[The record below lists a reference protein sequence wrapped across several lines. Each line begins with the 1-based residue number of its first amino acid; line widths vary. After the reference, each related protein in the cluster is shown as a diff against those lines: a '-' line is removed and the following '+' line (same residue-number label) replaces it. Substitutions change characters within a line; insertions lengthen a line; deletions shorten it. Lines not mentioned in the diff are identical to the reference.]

1 MNFVQFASAVK
12 SAQLPSQH
20 HMLSCNLY
28 RAGKKYS
35 KISPLSVDKLGLKSL
50 GGGYLKRS
58 FGNIETQIF
67 SLLTTN
73 ELVLGPPILSCLL
86 GVFSRDSQA
95 LSHMLLSD

>member
-28 RAGKKYS
+28 RAGKKSS

-50 GGGYLKRS
+50 GGGY
-58 FGNIETQIF
+58 
-67 SLLTTN
+67 
-73 ELVLGPPILSCLL
+73 
-86 GVFSRDSQA
+86 
-95 LSHMLLSD
+95 

>member
-12 SAQLPSQH
+12 SAQLLSQH

-28 RAGKKYS
+28 RAGKKSS

-50 GGGYLKRS
+50 GILKRS
-58 FGNIETQIF
+58 LGNLETQIF
-67 SLLTTN
+67 SFLTTN
-73 ELVLGPPILSCLL
+73 ELVLGPPIQSCLL
-86 GVFSRDSQA
+86 GEVFSRDSQA